1 MIRCLVIDDEELART
16 LLSNYISRLPHVEL
30 AGTCR
35 NPPEAMAYLHQ
46 DQVDL
51 LLLDIQMPELSGTE
65 FLRSLSQRPLVIF
78 TTAYPDYAL
87 EGYELDVVDYL
98 LKPFSF
104 ERFVQAI
111 QKATERLKLKST
123 TVSDQDIILVK
134 SEHRLHRLKL
144 DDILFIEGMR
154 EYVAFHTRTCGKIL
168 SLLSLKQL
176 EEELPA
182 QDFIRVHKSYIVA
195 IKGIKALE
203 GNQLMVEGGK
213 LPIGA
218 TFREEVIK
226 RCFG

>member
-35 NPPEAMAYLHQ
+35 NPPEAMAYLYQ

-111 QKATERLKLKST
+111 QKASERLKLKST

>member
-1 MIRCLVIDDEELART
+1 MIRCLIIDDEELART

-30 AGTCR
+30 AGTCK
-35 NPPEAMAYLHQ
+35 NPPEAMAHLLL

-65 FLRSLSQRPLVIF
+65 FLRSLPKRPLVIF

-111 QKATERLKLKST
+111 QKATERLKLKNNPVT
-123 TVSDQDIILVK
+123 DHDFLLVK

-154 EYVAFHTRTCGKIL
+154 EYVAFHTRSGGKIL

-182 QDFIRVHKSYIVA
+182 HAFIRIHKSYIVS
-195 IKGIKALE
+195 IQGIKTLE
-203 GNQLMVEGGK
+203 GNQLMVDGGK

-218 TFREEVIK
+218 SFREEVLK